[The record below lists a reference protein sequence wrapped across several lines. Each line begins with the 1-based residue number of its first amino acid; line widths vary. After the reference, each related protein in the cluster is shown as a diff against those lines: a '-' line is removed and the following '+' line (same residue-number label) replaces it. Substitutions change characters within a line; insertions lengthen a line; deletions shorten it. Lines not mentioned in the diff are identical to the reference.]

1 MIIVQKSK
9 KRSVISKNMNNNML
23 KMENVNGFSIKLKTF
38 KAKMKDFLYKST
50 TIYSNKRK
58 TIIK

>member
-1 MIIVQKSK
+1 
-9 KRSVISKNMNNNML
+9 MNSSML
-23 KMENVNGFSIKLKTF
+23 KLENANGFSIKLKTF

-58 TIIK
+58 TITK